1 MNEAHLLQQYDS
13 LLFPSFAETDAL
25 ALGLTLLRLAEAAAL
40 PVVINIRT
48 PDRTLFHAA
57 LPGSAPL
64 NDTWARRKSNT
75 ALKFQLPSM
84 LVGVRNQAKNESLE
98 KHGLNSADYADHG
111 GAVPI
116 RVAGVGVVAV
126 ATISG
131 LPQRDDHDLV
141 VQAMEMLLAG

>member
-1 MNEAHLLQQYDS
+1 MNEAHLLQQYDN
-13 LLFPSFAETDAL
+13 LLFPSFPEADAL
-25 ALGLTLLRLAEAAAL
+25 ALRLTLLRLAEAAAL

>member
-1 MNEAHLLQQYDS
+1 MTEAQLRQQYDS
-13 LLFPSFAETDAL
+13 LQFPSFAEADAL
-25 ALGLTLLRLAEAAAL
+25 ALGLTLLRLAESAEL

-75 ALKFQLPSM
+75 ALLFQMPSL
-84 LVGVRNQAKNESLE
+84 LVGVRNQTKNESLE
-98 KHGLNSADYADHG
+98 KHGLDSRDYADHG

-131 LPQRDDHDLV
+131 LPQLEDHALV
-141 VQAMEMLLAG
+141 VQAMQMLLAG

>member
-1 MNEAHLLQQYDS
+1 MNEAHLLQQYDN
-13 LLFPSFAETDAL
+13 LLFSSFAEADAL

-84 LVGVRNQAKNESLE
+84 LVGVRNQAKTESLE

>member
-1 MNEAHLLQQYDS
+1 MTEAQLLQQYES
-13 LLFPSFAETDAL
+13 LQFSSFAEADAL
-25 ALGLTLLRLAEAAAL
+25 ALGLTLLQLAEAAAL

>member
-25 ALGLTLLRLAEAAAL
+25 ALGVTLLRLAEAAAL